1 MRITG
6 SEPANLTGSLLVA
19 LPSLLDPNFRR
30 TILFMVNH
38 DPSEGAMG
46 VILNRPKGT
55 RVADLGDN
63 AADSLPEGLDKVAVF
78 EGGPVEKQQ
87 LIQKGK
93 DADKAMVNR
102 YKTDNFIMQ
111 NFKPIKVIGKGSF
124 GEVTKAVD
132 IRIDKVRA
140 IKKIK
145 KTAA

>member
-1 MRITG
+1 M
-6 SEPANLTGSLLVA
+6 
-19 LPSLLDPNFRR
+19 
-30 TILFMVNH
+30 
-38 DPSEGAMG
+38 
-46 VILNRPKGT
+46 
-55 RVADLGDN
+55 
-63 AADSLPEGLDKVAVF
+63 
-78 EGGPVEKQQ
+78 VEKQQ

-93 DADKAMVNR
+93 ATDKAMLNR

>member
-1 MRITG
+1 M
-6 SEPANLTGSLLVA
+6 
-19 LPSLLDPNFRR
+19 
-30 TILFMVNH
+30 
-38 DPSEGAMG
+38 
-46 VILNRPKGT
+46 
-55 RVADLGDN
+55 
-63 AADSLPEGLDKVAVF
+63 
-78 EGGPVEKQQ
+78 VEKQQ

-93 DADKAMVNR
+93 AADKAMVNR